1 MEAQSETQKPEK
13 ESKRAWYVVHTY
25 SGYENKVQKD
35 LTSKITSANM
45 EDKIFNVVVPTEMV
59 EEGTDSKGKAKLVER
74 KIFPGYVLVDMIVN
88 PRSWYVVRNTNGVT
102 GFVGPDNK
110 EPLPLSE
117 EEADRILHPQG
128 MVEKKGDV
136 EVGDYVKVLS
146 GASEGFEGKVASI
159 DEASRRVTIVTHLFG
174 GKETNV
180 EADLDEV
187 TKAVEK
193 DTPSL

>member
-1 MEAQSETQKPEK
+1 MEAQSESQKFEK

-45 EDKIFNVVVPTEMV
+45 EDKIFNVVVPTEKV
-59 EEGTDSKGKAKLVER
+59 EDGTDSKGNPKLVER
-74 KIFPGYVLVDMIVN
+74 KIFPGYVLVEMIVS

-110 EPLPLSE
+110 EPLPLTE

-128 MVEKKGDV
+128 MAETKVDV

-146 GASEGFEGKVASI
+146 GASEGFEGKVTAI
-159 DEASRRVTIVTHLFG
+159 DEASRRVTILTHLFG

-193 DTPSL
+193 EEPSL

>member
-1 MEAQSETQKPEK
+1 MEAQSETQKLEK

-88 PRSWYVVRNTNGVT
+88 PRSWYVVRNTTGVT

-110 EPLPLSE
+110 EPIPLSE
-117 EEADRILHPQG
+117 EEAERILHPHG
-128 MVEKKGDV
+128 MAETKGDV

-146 GASEGFEGKVASI
+146 GASEGFEGKVLEI
-159 DEASRRVTIVTHLFG
+159 DEENRRVTIVTHLFG

-193 DTPSL
+193 ETPTL